1 MNEIEKSILN
11 QLWIYGAALRTLIF
25 LKLYHKYSE
34 QVDITIDNMLI
45 SAQML
50 RLEAERQRKE
60 IEMSVNVKV

>member
-11 QLWIYGAALRTLIF
+11 HLWVYGAALWTLIF

-34 QVDITIDNMLI
+34 QVDITINNMLI

-50 RLEAERQRKE
+50 RMESERQHKE
-60 IEMSVNVKV
+60 LEMSVNVKA

>member
-11 QLWIYGAALRTLIF
+11 HLWVYGAALRTLIF

-34 QVDITIDNMLI
+34 QVDITINNMLI

-50 RLEAERQRKE
+50 RMESERQHKE
-60 IEMSVNVKV
+60 LEMSVNVKA